1 MTAVI
6 RARDLE
12 LNWQPTL
19 ESDTDSPTS
28 WRDLQEAKRRH
39 LGQGAWVD
47 HLPGWL
53 SGHDGLVPMLV
64 SDVPWQHE
72 RRTMYDQV
80 VAVPRLTAHFPQIA
94 SLPAQ
99 LLTDA
104 GDRLT
109 RHYSAQGWEPFGT
122 AGLCLY
128 RSGRDSV
135 AWHGDRVGRGAEEDL
150 LVAILSL
157 GSERRLALR
166 PRGGGSSLDYA
177 LGHGDLL
184 VMGGS
189 CQRTW
194 DHCVPKSRAVSGA
207 RISVQFRPRGVA

>member
-1 MTAVI
+1 MPVSTPSGV
-6 RARDLE
+6 E

-19 ESDTDSPTS
+19 GSDTDLPAR
-28 WRDLQEAKRRH
+28 WRELQEASRRH
-39 LGQGAWVD
+39 LGRGAWLD

-53 SGHDGLVPMLV
+53 SGHDGLMPLLC
-64 SDVPWQHE
+64 SEVPWQHE
-72 RRTMYDQV
+72 RRTMYDRV
-80 VAVPRLTAHFPQIA
+80 VAVPRLTAHYPRIA
-94 SLPAQ
+94 SLPAD
-99 LLTDA
+99 LLKDA

-109 RHYSAQGWEPFGT
+109 RHYSAEGWEPFET

-128 RSGRDSV
+128 RCGDDSV
-135 AWHGDRVGRGAEEDL
+135 AWHGDRIGRGAAEDL

-157 GSERRLALR
+157 GSKRRLALR
-166 PRGGGSSLDYA
+166 PRGGGHAISYS

-194 DHCVPKSRAVSGA
+194 DHCIPKSRDASGA
-207 RISVQFRPRGVA
+207 RISVQFRPRGVS